1 MECKEEYN
9 GRKIDISLREDKHM
23 HKIDDII
30 KDYMEKYKFLQPLYF
45 VLKKFLYNAKLCSL
59 SESNN
64 TSDSA
69 LGSYSLILMIV
80 SLFQSMR
87 YQLKIPEM
95 DITQKF
101 DNMGT
106 LLISFF
112 NIYGNQIELDR
123 CEVTPSLPTSEL
135 ANPFSERTSE
145 NMYHHT
151 LTGLRIFDPQ
161 TKKLVQS
168 YKKSSKL
175 KRILSF
181 AYLYSMSCCDCLD
194 WQTGSYLDAQSQI
207 MKVLDDEKKEAGYI
221 RYILPKIFCIQEK
234 YFVA

>member
-1 MECKEEYN
+1 
-9 GRKIDISLREDKHM
+9 
-23 HKIDDII
+23 
-30 KDYMEKYKFLQPLYF
+30 
-45 VLKKFLYNAKLCSL
+45 
-59 SESNN
+59 
-64 TSDSA
+64 
-69 LGSYSLILMIV
+69 MIV

-87 YQLKIPEM
+87 YQLKITEV

-101 DNMGT
+101 DNTGT

-123 CEVTPSLPTSEL
+123 CEIMPSLPTAEVS
-135 ANPFSERTSE
+135 NPFSERTSD
-145 NMYHHT
+145 NMFHPT
-151 LTGLRIFDPQ
+151 ITGLRIFDPQ

-168 YKKSSKL
+168 YKKSAKL

-194 WQTGSYLDAQSQI
+194 WQTGSYLDANDQI
-207 MKVLDDEKKEAGYI
+207 LKVLDEERKEAGYI